1 MIMDITITKISKF
14 DQANFLILSFL
25 LVHLIFVKKWY
36 FDNQTKITLKHDK
49 SYDRQIVF
57 P

>member
-1 MIMDITITKISKF
+1 MDITITKISKF